1 MKFIKKNRED
11 IKEMNLMI
19 INIIYSFPI
28 EELMKGA
35 FINEDVIMAIK
46 KMSYEQIFK
55 LVEINQILI
64 LPDNVL
70 IENYLRNF
78 N

>member
-1 MKFIKKNRED
+1 MEFIKKNRED

-70 IENYLRNF
+70 IENFLRNF

>member
-1 MKFIKKNRED
+1 
-11 IKEMNLMI
+11 MI

-46 KMSYEQIFK
+46 KMSCEQIFK

>member
-46 KMSYEQIFK
+46 KMSCEQIFK

-70 IENYLRNF
+70 IENHLRNF